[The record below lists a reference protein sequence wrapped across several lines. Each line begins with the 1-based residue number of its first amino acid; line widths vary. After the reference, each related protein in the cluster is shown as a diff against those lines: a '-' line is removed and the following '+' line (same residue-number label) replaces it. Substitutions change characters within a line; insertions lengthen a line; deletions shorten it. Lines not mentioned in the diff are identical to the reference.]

1 MSLETTIN
9 QSARWLNG
17 CNSLIGEQ
25 SLKSSTRSRVAAA
38 LLHLSIEHHG
48 SMQILV
54 DHKHY
59 GSAFTLLRPQFEAY
73 LRGVWFQLCATD
85 QQIAKFIKNDELP
98 NIGEL
103 IKDIENVPGYEEG
116 KLSAVKKSVW
126 NKLCGYTHGGYVQVA
141 YRNTANEITSDY
153 EEPHIIGLISTACTI
168 TLLAAV
174 AFSILVDSGEMAN
187 KLVEIHSGIF
197 NESA

>member
-1 MSLETTIN
+1 MV
-9 QSARWLNG
+9 
-17 CNSLIGEQ
+17 
-25 SLKSSTRSRVAAA
+25 ST
-38 LLHLSIEHHG
+38 
-48 SMQILV
+48 
-54 DHKHY
+54 
-59 GSAFTLLRPQFEAY
+59 LRN
-73 LRGVWFQLCATD
+73 T
-85 QQIAKFIKNDELP
+85 KFIKNDELP